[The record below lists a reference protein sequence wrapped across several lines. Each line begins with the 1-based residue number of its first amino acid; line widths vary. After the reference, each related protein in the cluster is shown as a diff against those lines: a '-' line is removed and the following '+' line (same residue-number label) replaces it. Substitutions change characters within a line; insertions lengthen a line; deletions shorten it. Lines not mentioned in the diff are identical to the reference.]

1 MSSIANP
8 SYRKRP
14 LYHATLLAS
23 MGLFASFIMVLGN
36 IATREDINLR
46 IKEDMQASL
55 EQVIPS
61 TLHDNDLFEDTFTF
75 TTKIKLSQTEQVKV
89 YRAREK
95 NKIMAIAFESSAVGY
110 SGDIKVIMGVNMKGE
125 LLGVRVISHAETPGL
140 GDKIE
145 IKKNDWITKFTGLSR
160 LNPPPEKWKVKK
172 DGGYFD
178 QFTGATITPRAVV
191 KAVHK
196 GLIFF
201 SEIKQKNT
209 FETNIADSK
218 EISDENISK

>member
-1 MSSIANP
+1 MSAITNP

-36 IATREDINLR
+36 IATEEDINLR

-75 TTKIKLSQTEQVKV
+75 TPKIKLSQSEKVNV
-89 YRAREK
+89 YRARSK
-95 NKIMAIAFESSAVGY
+95 NKIMAIAFESTGIGY
-110 SGDIKVIMGVNMKGE
+110 SGEIKVIMGVNMKGE

-145 IKKNDWITKFTGLSR
+145 VKKNDWITKFTGLSL

-172 DGGYFD
+172 DGGIFD

-201 SEIKQKNT
+201 SELKKQNL
-209 FETNIADSK
+209 FE
-218 EISDENISK
+218 SDTERPK